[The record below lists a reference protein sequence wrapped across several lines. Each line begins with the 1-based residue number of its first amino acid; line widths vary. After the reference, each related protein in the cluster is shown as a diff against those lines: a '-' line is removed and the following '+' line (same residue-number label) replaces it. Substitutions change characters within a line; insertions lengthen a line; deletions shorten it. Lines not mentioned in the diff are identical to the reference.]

1 MPKVT
6 QPKEQIWTSK
16 DSRSLKLMSYI
27 FNQKAVNPANQE
39 LPVWC
44 EACQLNLIPAGLSNW
59 GVWWGGGGGA
69 GGLASSVVGWTLLC
83 LEIQARELEAEL
95 SGCHSLAGSL
105 SPHGTESLLSLPRA
119 CTLSGQPGCP
129 TSRPCTPS
137 WGVTPDR

>member
-59 GVWWGGGGGA
+59 GVWWGGWRGRGSGQQCGGMDSSMSGDPGEGA
-69 GGLASSVVGWTLLC
+69 GS
-83 LEIQARELEAEL
+83 
-95 SGCHSLAGSL
+95 
-105 SPHGTESLLSLPRA
+105 
-119 CTLSGQPGCP
+119 
-129 TSRPCTPS
+129 
-137 WGVTPDR
+137 

>member
-59 GVWWGGGGGA
+59 GVWWGGA
-69 GGLASSVVGWTLLC
+69 GQGVWPAVWWDGLFYVWRSRRGSWK
-83 LEIQARELEAEL
+83 L
-95 SGCHSLAGSL
+95 S
-105 SPHGTESLLSLPRA
+105 
-119 CTLSGQPGCP
+119 
-129 TSRPCTPS
+129 
-137 WGVTPDR
+137 